1 MTGYRSRRRWV
12 AAALGALL
20 MAIAVTA
27 GIAFRSHSSGYA
39 PRPPGERPALLLLTS
54 LPIVFPEEFTL
65 EGVGSPAL
73 TVLQSR
79 YRVIPISVAD
89 RRSLDQHRLLLMAQP
104 RAQPAEVLVELDQ
117 WVRSGGRV
125 LLLADPALQWPS
137 QRPLGDALRPPLAY
151 ADTGLLGHWGL
162 RLDSSD
168 DLGSTVIEAAGH
180 RISTAAPGEL
190 VASGRECTV
199 DEARLIARC
208 RIGLGTAT
216 VIADAD
222 FLDSERLGAANL
234 ELLLAELDRLE
245 S

>member
-1 MTGYRSRRRWV
+1 VTGNRSRRRFV

-20 MAIAVTA
+20 MAMAVTA
-27 GIAFRSHSSGYA
+27 GIALRGHSSGLG

-73 TVLQSR
+73 TALQGR

-89 RRSLDQHRLLLMAQP
+89 RQSLDRHRLLLMAQP
-104 RAQPAEVLVELDQ
+104 RAQPAEALVELDQ
-117 WVRSGGRV
+117 WVRGGGRV

-137 QRPLGDALRPPLAY
+137 KRPLGDALGPPRSY
-151 ADTGLLGHWGL
+151 PDTGLLGHWGL
-162 RLDSSD
+162 RLDSPD
-168 DLGSTVIEAAGH
+168 NLGPTVIEAAGN
-180 RISTAAPGEL
+180 RISTAAPGSL
-190 VASGRECTV
+190 VATGRECTV

-208 RIGLGTAT
+208 RIGLGAAT

-222 FLDSERLGAANL
+222 FLDSDRIGTANL
-234 ELLLAELDRLE
+234 DLLLAEMDRLE
-245 S
+245 H